1 MKRALRTVLTV
12 LILGTVLAG
21 LGACGGEELS
31 GKVRV
36 EMVFEKYGTIVLEL
50 DADAAPVTVTN
61 FVGLVNDGF
70 YDGLTIHRV
79 QKGFVVQGGD
89 PEGTGSGGSGKSIKG
104 EFLANGVQNTLPHT
118 RGAISMARRSNDF
131 NSATSQFFIVL
142 DDAARSSLDGGYACF
157 GYVVEG
163 MDVVDSIAANA
174 AGTGPMGMITEAE
187 RRPVIASARVVD

>member
-12 LILGTVLAG
+12 LILGIVLAG
-21 LGACGGEELS
+21 LGACGGAELS

-79 QKGFVVQGGD
+79 QKGFVIQGGD